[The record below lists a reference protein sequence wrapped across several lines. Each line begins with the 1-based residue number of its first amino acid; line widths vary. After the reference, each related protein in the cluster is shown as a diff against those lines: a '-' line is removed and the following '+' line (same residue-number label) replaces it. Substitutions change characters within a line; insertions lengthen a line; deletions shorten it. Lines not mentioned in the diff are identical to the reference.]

1 MLKSCTKRN
10 SDDSDE
16 SIFRFSFYCD
26 VCGEPY
32 SSAPV
37 EFATCKSLCSQS
49 PQPAP
54 EDSQWRLL
62 WRGEHVKAFQ
72 RANFEA
78 SHHFFSCPGCGLY
91 VCKKCT
97 AAKTEDDGSVR
108 LVRCVNCERRI
119 NQGTLKSR
127 LRFVYEPQSTAAHP
141 TGKGGG
147 VYAGS
152 ETPERNPQDRR

>member
-1 MLKSCTKRN
+1 MLKSCTNKY
-10 SDDSDE
+10 SDE
-16 SIFRFSFYCD
+16 SDENTFRFTFRCD
-26 VCGEPY
+26 ICGEVFR
-32 SSAPV
+32 AVPV
-37 EFATCKSLCSQS
+37 SFTGGK
-49 PQPAP
+49 PPPARVN
-54 EDSQWRLL
+54 DNCWRLL
-62 WRGEHVKAFQ
+62 WMDEHGKAFE